1 MNNQFVKQSWFNK
14 LNFTQK
20 ELIKQSF
27 YLLNWVKNNKKTFFD
42 YSFLV
47 MPAAKAYEGFLKD
60 WLFTIGLIKEYDLKD
75 DKFRIG
81 KALNPHLE
89 HIPYLKKECL
99 YQEISQK
106 ASKETAQL
114 LWQTWKKSRNRIFH
128 YFHHFQQVFTLKQ
141 AEEKLNQVIEAIR
154 AASKVS

>member
-1 MNNQFVKQSWFNK
+1 MFAKQNWFNQ

-20 ELIKQSF
+20 QLIKQSF
-27 YLLNWVKNNKKTFFD
+27 YLLDWAKSNKKQLFD
-42 YSFLV
+42 YSFVV

-60 WLFTIGLIKEYDLKD
+60 WFFQMGLINEDDLKD

-89 HIPYLKKECL
+89 RIPHLKKECL

-106 ASKETAQL
+106 TGQETAQL
-114 LWQTWKKSRNRIFH
+114 LWQTWKQSRNRIFH
-128 YFHHFQQVFTLKQ
+128 YFHKLQQVFTVDQ
-141 AEEKLNQVIEAIR
+141 AEEKLNKIVVAIK
-154 AASKVS
+154 ATGKTP